1 MNKYIEADVN
11 SFLIENDELLNSL
24 ANSTILI
31 TGATGLI
38 GSHLVYSILEANK
51 RYQLNIQVLALI
63 RNLEKA
69 KSLFGKYT
77 ALNGLELI
85 NGDVLALPTITQNI
99 DYIIHGAS
107 ITSSSDF
114 VKKPVDT
121 IEISL
126 QGTKN
131 LLNLA
136 KEKEVKSFVYLSSLE
151 VYGTVDKKDVF
162 EKDFGYIDFTNVR
175 SSYSEGKRMAECLC
189 ISYSSQ
195 FNIPVKIARL
205 AQTFGPGVDY
215 NDNRVF
221 AQFARSMIEKKDI
234 VLHTTGETERNYCY
248 TKDAVSALLYILL
261 KGNISNAYNV
271 ANENTMISI
280 KKMAEMVAKLDPTNS
295 VKVVIELKDSQSL
308 GYNPV
313 VKIKLKT
320 EKLEKLGWKATTNT
334 ELMFKNLIMSWQSE
348 EY

>member
-1 MNKYIEADVN
+1 MNKYIEADVT
-11 SFLIENDELLNSL
+11 SFLMENKELLNSL

-31 TGATGLI
+31 TGSTGLI
-38 GSHLVYSILEANK
+38 GSHLVYSILEANH
-51 RYQLNIQVLALI
+51 RYKLNIKVLALV
-63 RNLEKA
+63 RSLEKA
-69 KSLFGKYT
+69 KSLFDKYT
-77 ALNGLELI
+77 KLDGLELI
-85 NGDVLALPTITQNI
+85 NGDVLDLPTISQSI

-114 VKKPVDT
+114 VNKPVDT
-121 IEISL
+121 IEIAL

-136 KEKEVKSFVYLSSLE
+136 KEKEIKSFVYLSSLE

-189 ISYSSQ
+189 ISYASQ
-195 FNIPVKIARL
+195 FGIPVKIARL
-205 AQTFGPGVDY
+205 GQTFGPGVDY

-221 AQFARSMIEKKDI
+221 AQFARSVIEKKDI
-234 VLHTTGETERNYCY
+234 ILHTTGETERNYCY

-261 KGNISNAYNV
+261 KGNIGDAYNV
-271 ANENTMISI
+271 ANEDTMISI
-280 KKMAEMVAKLDPTNS
+280 RNMAEMVAKLDPTNS
-295 VKVVIELKDSQSL
+295 IKVVIDLKDSQSL
-308 GYNPV
+308 GYNPI

-320 EKLEKLGWKATTNT
+320 EKLERLGWKPTTNLST
-334 ELMFKNLIMSWQSE
+334 MLNNLIQSMM
-348 EY
+348 